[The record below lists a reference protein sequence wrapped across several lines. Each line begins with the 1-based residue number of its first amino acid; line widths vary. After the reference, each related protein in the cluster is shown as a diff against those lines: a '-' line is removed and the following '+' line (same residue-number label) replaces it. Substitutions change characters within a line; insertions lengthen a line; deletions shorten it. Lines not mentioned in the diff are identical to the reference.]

1 MLYWFYMGKEDVSMS
16 EDLILELKGI
26 TKIFPGVKALN
37 NVHFQLRRGE
47 VHALMGENGAG
58 KSTFIKVIT
67 GVHAAEEGSMYLN
80 GQEVHFKGPK
90 DASAAGIAA
99 VYQHPT
105 TYPELT
111 VTENIFMGHEIKK
124 HGMLQW
130 KTMNAEARKLLDRLN
145 ANFKPTEEMG
155 ALSVA
160 QQQMVEIAKALSTNA
175 KIIILDE
182 PTAAL
187 TANES
192 EELYR
197 IVDQLKA
204 EGVSVIFISHRMED
218 MYRLAE
224 RVTVFRD
231 SQYIGTYDVDKI
243 TTPELIKAMVGREIS
258 DMYPKPQVK
267 IGEEIFRLEDFSR
280 TGYFKNV
287 SFNVHAGEIVGLTGL
302 VGAGRTET
310 IEALCGITKPDSGK
324 VFMNGKEIHIKKP
337 SDAMKEGIILLP
349 EDRQKQGLI
358 LGWGLGDNVILP
370 IQDELA
376 KGPLKIK
383 NEAKER
389 ELAKQYLEE
398 VDTKA
403 ITTFDPASSLS
414 GGNQQKVV
422 VAKALAQKNMKLLIM
437 DEPTKGVDVGA
448 KAEIY
453 AIMGELAKQG
463 FGIILIS
470 SEMPEVLGM
479 SDRIYTMCKG
489 RITGCLDISEASQ
502 EMILELSMEKGKED
516 KKEAAK

>member
-1 MLYWFYMGKEDVSMS
+1 MVNCFQYGKEDESVS

-67 GVHAAEEGSMYLN
+67 GVHAAEEGHMYLN
-80 GQEVHFKGPK
+80 GEEVHFKGPK
-90 DASAAGIAA
+90 DALAAGIAA

-105 TYPELT
+105 IYPELS
-111 VTENIFMGHEIKK
+111 VTENIFMGHEFKK
-124 HGMLQW
+124 NGMIQW
-130 KTMNAEARKLLDRLN
+130 NAMNKEAKALLDRLN

-187 TANES
+187 TASES
-192 EELYR
+192 QELYR
-197 IVDQLKA
+197 IVDQLRD
-204 EGVSVIFISHRMED
+204 EGVSIIFISHRMED
-218 MYRLAE
+218 MYRLAT

-231 SQYIGTYDVDKI
+231 SQYVGTYDVNQI
-243 TTPELIKAMVGREIS
+243 TTPDLIKAMVGREIK
-258 DMYPKPQVK
+258 DMYPKPQVE
-267 IGEEIFRLEDFSR
+267 IGEEIFRIENFSR
-280 TGYFKNV
+280 MGYFKNV
-287 SFNVHAGEIVGLTGL
+287 SLNVKAGEIVGLTGL

-310 IEALCGITKPDSGK
+310 FQAVCGIEKPDSGK
-324 VFMNGKEIHIKKP
+324 VFVEGKEVHIAKP
-337 SDAMKEGIILLP
+337 KDAMDAGIILLP
-349 EDRQKQGLI
+349 EDRREQGLI
-358 LGWGLGDNVILP
+358 LTWGLGDNVILP
-370 IQDELA
+370 IQDTLA
-376 KGPLKIK
+376 KGPFKVL
-383 NEAKER
+383 NEKKER
-389 ELAKQYLEE
+389 ELSKQYLEE

-403 ITTFDPASSLS
+403 VTIFDHASTLS

-422 VAKALAQKNMKLLIM
+422 VAKALASDNMKILIM

-453 AIMGELAKQG
+453 AIMGELALKG
-463 FGIILIS
+463 YGIILIS
-470 SEMPEVLGM
+470 SEMPEILGM

-489 RITGCLDISEASQ
+489 RITGCLDIAEATQ
-502 EMILELSMEKGKED
+502 EALLELSMEKGNNKEVA
-516 KKEAAK
+516 E

>member
-1 MLYWFYMGKEDVSMS
+1 
-16 EDLILELKGI
+16 
-26 TKIFPGVKALN
+26 
-37 NVHFQLRRGE
+37 
-47 VHALMGENGAG
+47 
-58 KSTFIKVIT
+58 
-67 GVHAAEEGSMYLN
+67 MYLN

>member
-1 MLYWFYMGKEDVSMS
+1 MS
-16 EDLILELKGI
+16 EDLILELRGI

-37 NVHFQLRRGE
+37 NVSFQLRRGE

-67 GVHAAEEGSMYLN
+67 GVHEAEEGHMYLN
-80 GQEVHFKGPK
+80 GKEVHFKGPK
-90 DASAAGIAA
+90 DALEAGISA

-105 TYPELT
+105 TYPTLT
-111 VTENIFMGHEIKK
+111 VTENIFMGHQYKK
-124 HGMLQW
+124 NGILQW
-130 KTMNAEARKLLDRLN
+130 RQMNQEAKKLLERLD
-145 ANFKPTEEMG
+145 ADFKPTEEMG

-175 KIIILDE
+175 KILILDE

-192 EELYR
+192 EKLYR
-197 IVDQLKA
+197 VVDQLRD

-218 MYRLAE
+218 MYRLAT

-243 TTPELIKAMVGREIS
+243 TNADLIKAMVGREIK
-258 DMYPKPQVK
+258 DMYPKPKVK
-267 IGEEIFRLEDFSR
+267 IGKEIFRVEGMSR
-280 TGYFKNV
+280 TGYFENV
-287 SFNVHAGEIVGLTGL
+287 SFDVRAGEIVGLTGL

-310 IEALCGITKPDSGK
+310 IESVCGITKPREGK
-324 VFMNGKEIHIKKP
+324 VYVDGKEVHISQP
-337 SDAMKEGIILLP
+337 ADAMKAGIVLLP

-358 LGWGLGDNVILP
+358 LDWGLGDNVILP
-370 IQDELA
+370 IEDGLA
-376 KGPLKIK
+376 KGPFKVK
-383 NEAKER
+383 NEEKEH
-389 ELAKQYLEE
+389 ELAIKYLNE

-403 ITTFDPASSLS
+403 ITIADKASSLS

-422 VAKALAQKNMKLLIM
+422 VAKALAQSNMKVLIM

-453 AIMGELAKQG
+453 AIMGDLVKKG
-463 FGIILIS
+463 YGILMIS
-470 SEMPEVLGM
+470 SEMPEILGM
-479 SDRIYTMCKG
+479 SDRIFVMCKG
-489 RITGCLDISEASQ
+489 RVTGCLGVKEATQ
-502 EMILELSMEKGKED
+502 EGLLDLSMEKSKAE
-516 KKEAAK
+516 KEAAK

>member
-1 MLYWFYMGKEDVSMS
+1 MS

-37 NVHFQLRRGE
+37 NVSFQLRRGE

-67 GVHAAEEGSMYLN
+67 GVHAAEEGHMYLN
-80 GQEVHFKGPK
+80 GEEVHFKGPK
-90 DASAAGIAA
+90 SALKAGIAA

-105 TYPELT
+105 IYPTLT
-111 VTENIFMGHEIKK
+111 VTENIFMGHEFKK
-124 HGMLQW
+124 NGMIQW
-130 KTMNAEARKLLDRLN
+130 RKMNAEAKNLLDRLD
-145 ANFKPTEEMG
+145 ADFKPTEEMG
-155 ALSVA
+155 SLSVA

-192 EELYR
+192 EKLYR
-197 IVDQLKA
+197 IVDQLRD
-204 EGVSVIFISHRMED
+204 EGVSIIFISHRMED
-218 MYRLAE
+218 MYRLAS

-243 TTPELIKAMVGREIS
+243 TTADLIKAMVGREIS
-258 DMYPKPQVK
+258 DMYPKPEVK
-267 IGEEIFRLEDFSR
+267 LGEEIFRIEGMSR
-280 TGYFKNV
+280 TGFFEDVSMNV
-287 SFNVHAGEIVGLTGL
+287 RAGEIVGLTGL

-310 IEALCGITKPDSGK
+310 FESVCGITKPREGK
-324 VFMNGKEIHIKKP
+324 VFVEGKEVTIRKP
-337 SDAMKEGIILLP
+337 KDAMDAGIVLLP
-349 EDRQKQGLI
+349 EDRSKQGLI
-358 LGWGLGDNVILP
+358 LKWGLGDNVILP

-376 KGPLKIK
+376 KGPFKVK

-403 ITTFDPASSLS
+403 VSIFDAGSTLS

-422 VAKALAQKNMKLLIM
+422 VAKALAQKNMKVLIM

-453 AIMGELAKQG
+453 AIMGDLAKQG
-463 FGIILIS
+463 FGIVLIS
-470 SEMPEVLGM
+470 SEMAEILGM

-489 RITGCLDISEASQ
+489 RITGCLDIKEASQ
-502 EMILELSMEKGKED
+502 EILLELSMEKGNT
-516 KKEAAK
+516 KKEAAE

>member
-1 MLYWFYMGKEDVSMS
+1 MS

-37 NVHFQLRRGE
+37 NVQFQLRRGE

-67 GVHAAEEGSMYLN
+67 GVHAAEEGHMYLN
-80 GQEVHFKGPK
+80 GKEVHFKGPK
-90 DASAAGIAA
+90 DALEAGIAA

-105 TYPELT
+105 TYPTLS
-111 VTENIFMGHEIKK
+111 VTENIFIGHEFVKR
-124 HGMLQW
+124 GMIQW
-130 KTMNAEARKLLDRLN
+130 RQMNQEAKKLLDRLD
-145 ANFKPTEEMG
+145 ADFKPGDEMG
-155 ALSVA
+155 TLSVA

-192 EELYR
+192 EKLYR
-197 IVDQLKA
+197 IVDQLRE
-204 EGVSVIFISHRMED
+204 EGVSIIFISHRMED
-218 MYRLAE
+218 MYRLAS

-243 TTPELIKAMVGREIS
+243 TEAELIKAMVGREIS

-267 IGEEIFRLEDFSR
+267 IGDEVFRIEGMSR
-280 TGYFKNV
+280 TGYFKDV
-287 SFNVHAGEIVGLTGL
+287 SLNIHAGEIVGLTGL

-310 IEALCGITKPDSGK
+310 MEAVCGITKADGGK
-324 VFMNGKEIHIKKP
+324 VFVDGKEVHIKNP
-337 SDAMKEGIILLP
+337 ADAMKAGIVLLP

-370 IQDELA
+370 VQDELA
-376 KGPLKIK
+376 KGPFKVK
-383 NEAKER
+383 DEAKER
-389 ELAKQYLEE
+389 ELAKKYLEE

-403 ITTFDPASSLS
+403 VTIFDPGSSLS

-422 VAKALAQKNMKLLIM
+422 VAKALVQDNMKVLIM

-453 AIMGELAKQG
+453 SIMGDLAKKG
-463 FGIILIS
+463 YAILLIS
-470 SEMPEVLGM
+470 SEMAEILGM

-489 RITGCLDISEASQ
+489 RITGCLDIQEASQ
-502 EMILELSMEKGKED
+502 ERLLELSMENSRTTGKEAV
-516 KKEAAK
+516 K